1 MTRKESSNIFLLEPA
16 KFSFMAMQDDFYLIF
31 SSKKVV
37 YQKLILLG
45 FISKN

>member
-1 MTRKESSNIFLLEPA
+1 MTRKESSNIFLEPA